1 MQQVVGFVKEIKD
14 MPPAALGTVVV
25 LGAFALS
32 AFAIYM
38 IAKVARGSRGKH

>member
-1 MQQVVGFVKEIKD
+1 MQQVVDFVKEIRD

-25 LGAFALS
+25 LAAFALS

-38 IAKVARGSRGKH
+38 IAKVARGPRGRN